1 MDELFK
7 KTNEFL
13 VEFEKILNK
22 EFEKNE
28 PTTLAAQEVYDYEYE
43 LDYVF
48 NEL

>member
-1 MDELFK
+1 MDELLK

-28 PTTLAAQEVYDYEYE
+28 PITLDA
-43 LDYVF
+43 
-48 NEL
+48 